1 VPRRAYLL
9 AVKIGRCPIQRPC
22 GGPESP
28 EFATGHGPDL
38 PWRWPQKTQYR
49 SDFTLATTNERSAG
63 GSASRPSTGRPH
75 EKPSGAVNSA
85 GVAGAGGHALVRMS
99 QLALRARPYRGRTS
113 NLWLNPAAGAGPRT
127 QQPRRG
133 SNLRDHDRGHDTLT
147 LRVLIQR
154 LLNATLG
161 GRNLGLDIV
170 ERRFGQLGDPLCG
183 CRCVEA
189 RGTAGG

>member
-1 VPRRAYLL
+1 VLYLL
-9 AVKIGRCPIQRPC
+9 VVTD
-22 GGPESP
+22 SP
-28 EFATGHGPDL
+28 HAPTVNIDNTTARTLDDSL
-38 PWRWPQKTQYR
+38 PGQLVNPR
-49 SDFTLATTNERSAG
+49 
-63 GSASRPSTGRPH
+63 SRPSTGRLH
-75 EKPSGAVNSA
+75 DKPSGAVNSA

-99 QLALRARPYRGRTS
+99 QLALRAGPYRGRTS

-127 QQPRRG
+127 QPPRRG
-133 SNLRDHDRGHDTLT
+133 SNLRDQDRGHDALT
-147 LRVLIQR
+147 PRVLIQR

-183 CRCVEA
+183 CGCVEA

>member
-1 VPRRAYLL
+1 MPDCELHVPGLTWKIRPVGV
-9 AVKIGRCPIQRPC
+9 AVGCV
-22 GGPESP
+22 G
-28 EFATGHGPDL
+28 GPDL
-38 PWRWPQKTQYR
+38 TLGEHRWDSRWPHGVLLMVAVR
-49 SDFTLATTNERSAG
+49 RAAAVADDWP
-63 GSASRPSTGRPH
+63 ASPPSTGRPH

-133 SNLRDHDRGHDTLT
+133 SNLRDQDRGHDTLT

-154 LLNATLG
+154 LLNAALG

-183 CRCVEA
+183 CGCVEA